1 MGYKDDRIR
10 WVNDLHFNFARPDK
24 KLFPKKVIEYMG
36 YDASKVKRTIMQ
48 NGTGIYEKMQEHIC
62 QITGKSHPNS
72 AVKVLVTKG
81 NGVLPI

>member
-1 MGYKDDRIR
+1 MTYTWKDVGD
-10 WVNDLHFNFARPDK
+10 RPDK

-48 NGTGIYEKMQEHIC
+48 NGTGIYDKMKEHIC